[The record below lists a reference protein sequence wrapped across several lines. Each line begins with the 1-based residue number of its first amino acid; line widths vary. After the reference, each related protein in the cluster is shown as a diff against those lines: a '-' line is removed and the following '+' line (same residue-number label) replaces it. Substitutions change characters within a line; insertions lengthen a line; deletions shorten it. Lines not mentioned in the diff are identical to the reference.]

1 MPAGRGAQEGRP
13 RNGLTMI
20 AAEPSIA
27 AAPSKDG
34 PIVPFPRAP
43 RTLEEAGLPFD
54 LVEALILK
62 TLHFSGELQGA
73 ELAMK
78 LGLQYSVIEPV
89 LQFLKTGHLVD
100 ISGGGLTGG
109 PAFVYR
115 ITMEGRSRAMQYLEQ
130 SHYVGAAPVPLAVY
144 DAYMRAFAAAAPK
157 TATRDRVRQAFN
169 KLVLSQRVLD
179 QLGPAVNGGHSIFV
193 YGPPGNGK
201 TVISQAIRGLLDGE
215 VAVPHAIV
223 ADGHIINV
231 FDAAVHDVVPSPPPD
246 PIPLAAGVHED
257 IQDERWVRCRRPLL
271 MVGGELELEDF
282 DLSYNETSKVYQA
295 PLQLTANGGV
305 LVIDDFGRQKCSP
318 VAMLN
323 RWITPLESRIDFLTL
338 QTGQKAVV
346 PFAVLVVFATNIK
359 PAELLDEAFLRRI
372 RYKVFA
378 ENPTL
383 EDFKKIFAMC
393 CEERALDY
401 DESLVDGL
409 VRDVFKPQG
418 IPLRGT
424 HPRDLIDQA
433 LSLADYLSQPRHLT
447 LPLMVEASASYF
459 VDERESS
466 RPTL

>member
-1 MPAGRGAQEGRP
+1 M
-13 RNGLTMI
+13 
-20 AAEPSIA
+20 IA
-27 AAPSKDG
+27 AAPPANPS
-34 PIVPFPRAP
+34 IVEFPRAP
-43 RTLEEAGLPFD
+43 RTLAEAGLPFD
-54 LVEALILK
+54 LIVPLILK
-62 TLHFSGELQGA
+62 TLHFAGELSGS
-73 ELAMK
+73 ELATR

-89 LQFLKTGHLVD
+89 LQHLKTSYLIE

-109 PAFVYR
+109 PAFVNR
-115 ITMEGRSRAMQYLEQ
+115 ITVEGRSRAMQYLEQ
-130 SHYVGAAPVPLAVY
+130 SQYVGAAPVPLAAY

-157 TATRDRVRQAFN
+157 TATRERVRQAFN

-215 VAVPHAIV
+215 VAIPHAIV
-223 ADGHIINV
+223 ADGHIIRV
-231 FDAAVHDVVPSPPPD
+231 FDAAAHDALPPAD
-246 PIPLAAGVHED
+246 ASAKLDAGSQSED
-257 IQDERWVRCRRPLL
+257 GRWVRCRRPLV
-271 MVGGELELEDF
+271 MVGGELELENF
-282 DLSYNETSKVYQA
+282 DLAYHETTKVYQS

-305 LVIDDFGRQKCSP
+305 LIIDDFGRQKCSP

-338 QTGQKAVV
+338 QTGQKVVV
-346 PFAVLVVFATNIK
+346 PFVVLVVFATNIK

-383 EDFKKIFAMC
+383 DDFKQIFQMC
-393 CEERALDY
+393 CAERALEY
-401 DESLVDGL
+401 DEAIVDGL
-409 VRDVFKPQG
+409 VRDVYTPQG

-433 LSLADYLSQPRHLT
+433 LSLADYLSEPRHLT
-447 LPLMVEASASYF
+447 LPLLREASASYF

-466 RPTL
+466 KPAS